1 MLNTHYHDRGIIK
14 WAAFDALS
22 GFNPMLR
29 EMKQRLNKKEKPILS
44 SDDFEQMNLTLQEAI
59 FNEKEIAVTYFEA
72 GYSKMTFGKIK
83 KLDYNTKTLTLITKE
98 KINAFDILN
107 IEVL

>member
-1 MLNTHYHDRGIIK
+1 MLSTYHDRGIIK

-29 EMKQRLNKKEKPILS
+29 EMKHRLNKSQKPILS
-44 SDDFEQMNLTLQEAI
+44 QDDFENMNYTLEEAI
-59 FNEKEIAVTYFEA
+59 LDKKEIAITYYEE
-72 GYSKMTFGKIK
+72 GYSKMTFGKVRK
-83 KLDYNTKTLTLITKE
+83 MDYNNKIITMTTQE

-107 IEVL
+107 IDII

>member
-1 MLNTHYHDRGIIK
+1 MLNTQYHDRGIIK

-22 GFNPMLR
+22 GFNPMLK

-44 SDDFEQMNLTLQEAI
+44 ADDFEQMNLTLQDAI
-59 FNEKEIAVTYFEA
+59 FNDQEIAITYFES

-83 KLDYNTKTLTLITKE
+83 KLDYNTKILILTTKE
-98 KINAFDILN
+98 RINAFDILN
-107 IEVL
+107 IEVV